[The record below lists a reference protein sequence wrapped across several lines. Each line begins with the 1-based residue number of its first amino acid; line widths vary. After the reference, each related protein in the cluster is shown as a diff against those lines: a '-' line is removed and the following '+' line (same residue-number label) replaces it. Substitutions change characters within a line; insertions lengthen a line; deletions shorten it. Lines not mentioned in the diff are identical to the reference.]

1 MPPGELKWFR
11 MWTDAVDNPKLRL
24 LAFEDRWHFVA
35 ICCLK
40 RAGIIDKRDDPNRE
54 RMIAVKLGVQ
64 VRELDEIR
72 RRLLEVRLI
81 DEDMTPVGWD
91 ERQFQSDMSTERVRA
106 FRKRQRNVS
115 ETPPDTDTDTEKKTR
130 ADAREPVPIPD
141 GLNLEAWSRWEQYR
155 REIRRPIKPASVL
168 AAQRK
173 LAGYGSEQ
181 ASVVE
186 HSIANGYQG
195 LWEGKG
201 PKQDQRR
208 RADGLVV

>member
-1 MPPGELKWFR
+1 MPPAELAWFR

-35 ICCLK
+35 LCCLK
-40 RAGIIDKRDDPNRE
+40 RAGIVDKLDDPNRD

-64 VRELDEIR
+64 ARELDEIK

-81 DEDMTPVGWD
+81 DEQLNPIGWD
-91 ERQFQSDMSTERVRA
+91 DRQFQSDRSTERVRA
-106 FRKRQRNVS
+106 FRERRRNVS
-115 ETPPDTDTDTEKKTR
+115 ETPPETETETETEKK
-130 ADAREPVPIPD
+130 DARARDPAPE
-141 GLNLEAWSRWEQYR
+141 GLNLDAWERWEQYR
-155 REIRRPIKPASVL
+155 RAIRRPIKPASVL

-181 ASVVE
+181 AAVVE

-195 LWEGKG
+195 LWEPKDG
-201 PKQDQRR
+201 PRRGQQRR
-208 RADGLVV
+208 SDGLAV